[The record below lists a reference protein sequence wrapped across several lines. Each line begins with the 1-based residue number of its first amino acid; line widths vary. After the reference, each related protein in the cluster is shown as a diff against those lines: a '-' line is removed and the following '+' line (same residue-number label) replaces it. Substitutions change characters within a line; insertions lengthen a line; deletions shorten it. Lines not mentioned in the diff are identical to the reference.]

1 MYNCAKEIVGYH
13 DDEVT
18 LPQRQRD
25 EMRERRDIN
34 RRRVQSG
41 LAENNDPKPSEF
53 ATQGS
58 YAMKTMIQH
67 PARDYDIDD
76 GIYFYKADLVK
87 ADVADR
93 TAVEARQ
100 MVLDAVDDGS
110 FKTKPEVRDKCV
122 RIYYDAGYHVDLPI
136 YRRVVS
142 KDILGNEQ
150 VHFELACGNEWKRS
164 DAREV
169 TAWFDRENRRQ
180 SPDVTNGRQ
189 MRRITRD
196 LKKFARSRSTWHEQV
211 ASGFMITKLVT
222 ECYRP
227 NLEREDRALYDTIK
241 TMRDRLELSLEVLHP
256 VSPNGTITSGSDDS
270 KTLFLKERLSQ
281 ALSWLSVLF
290 ETDCSRKQAF
300 EAWDLVFNTSYF
312 SKKLEAEDAA
322 KSSVVPAYVSSS
334 VISSPSRVVTPR
346 APFGEDA
353 A

>member
-1 MYNCAKEIVGYH
+1 MFNCAKEILGYH

-18 LPQRQRD
+18 LPQRERD

-34 RRRVQSG
+34 RRRVRNG
-41 LAENNDPKPSEF
+41 LAESNDPKPYEF

-67 PARDYDIDD
+67 PTRDYDIDD
-76 GIYFYKADLVK
+76 GIYFNKADLMK
-87 ADVADR
+87 ADGSDR
-93 TAVEARQ
+93 TPLEARQ
-100 MVLDAVDDGS
+100 MVRDAVDDGS

-122 RIYYDAGYHVDLPI
+122 RIYYDAGYHVDLPV

-142 KDILGNEQ
+142 KDIVGNEQ

-169 TAWFDRENRRQ
+169 TGWFDRENQRQ

-196 LKKFARSRSTWHEQV
+196 LKKFARSRPTWQAQI

-227 NLEREDRALYDTIK
+227 NVEREDRALYDTIK
-241 TMRDRLELSLEVLHP
+241 TMRDRLEFSLEVRHP
-256 VSPNGTITSGSDDS
+256 VTPNETITSGPDDARA
-270 KTLFLKERLSQ
+270 LFLKERLSQ

-290 ETDCSRKQAF
+290 ETDCSRKQALG
-300 EAWDLVFNTSYF
+300 AWDLVFNSSYF
-312 SKKLEAEDAA
+312 SDKLEEEETA
-322 KSSVVPAYVSSS
+322 KSNVVPAYVSSS
-334 VISSPSRVVTPR
+334 VISTPGRVVTPR

-353 A
+353 G